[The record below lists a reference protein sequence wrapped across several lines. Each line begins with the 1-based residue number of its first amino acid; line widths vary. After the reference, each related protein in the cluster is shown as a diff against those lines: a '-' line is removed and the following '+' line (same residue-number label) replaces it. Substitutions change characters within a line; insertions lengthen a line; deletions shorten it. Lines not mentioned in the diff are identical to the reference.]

1 MSQTIFDDFDALMI
15 ALPSG
20 DDAKVWK
27 HFISIQTD
35 LSFDDQTT
43 QPEKD
48 CLDHLNANLFEAI
61 KLKSATGVAPKLRA
75 LRTSLEVRHSS
86 HKQA

>member
-35 LSFDDQTT
+35 LSFDKNIT

-48 CLDHLNANLFEAI
+48 CLDHLNAHMFEAI
-61 KLKSATGVAPKLRA
+61 KLKSAMSVGSKLRA
-75 LRTSLEVRHSS
+75 LRASLEDRILAHRY
-86 HKQA
+86 A